1 MAIWCSKKHFS
12 SGSLSFLFETFVV
25 SCSETQLFYHP
36 PSWACEK
43 IPVRPYFS
51 SYVNVVPFILT
62 TLLLVHTNKISL
74 FLEYVQ
80 MHKNGFQ

>member
-1 MAIWCSKKHFS
+1 MAIWCSKKHFPLV
-12 SGSLSFLFETFVV
+12 LSFLFETFVV
-25 SCSETQLFYHP
+25 SCSEAQLFYRP

-62 TLLLVHTNKISL
+62 TLLLLVHTNKISL
-74 FLEYVQ
+74 FLECS
-80 MHKNGFQ
+80 NA